1 MGPILNLLISFFDKQ
16 TDRQFYNYSDPAPFF
31 LLISEQN
38 LEAASFKSSSRML
51 EGNSLESDWISIFI
65 DRLLV
70 DIRVLRLV
78 IRQFWEENALSAPT
92 TCNVAFRYISQRKAL
107 WDRVSLKFAT
117 TKPLNSKGVKIVA
130 SLSSTF
136 SSTSFEYWFLQV
148 TCTFHQETPHVNQQN
163 LRFFSWKDAWLTWN
177 Y

>member
-1 MGPILNLLISFFDKQ
+1 MISFFDKQ

-51 EGNSLESDWISIFI
+51 EGNSLESDWMSIFI

-70 DIRVLRLV
+70 DIRVLRSV

-92 TCNVAFRYISQRKAL
+92 TCNVAFIYIS
-107 WDRVSLKFAT
+107 
-117 TKPLNSKGVKIVA
+117 
-130 SLSSTF
+130 
-136 SSTSFEYWFLQV
+136 
-148 TCTFHQETPHVNQQN
+148 QETPHVNQQN
-163 LRFFSWKDAWLTWN
+163 LRFFSWKDAWLTYLLSTTWLNKYFN
-177 Y
+177 YKVYRYQHFNALHNSMQISVAQPNS